1 MIYISHLLD
10 DSEMADVIE
19 KTGAGMRRLSFLFR
33 KILTAYNRISGV
45 TGKDC
50 VQWAVSI

>member
-19 KTGAGMRRLSFLFR
+19 KTGAGIEAIEFSVSENLDSLQPH
-33 KILTAYNRISGV
+33 KIGRAHV
-45 TGKDC
+45 
-50 VQWAVSI
+50 